1 MNTLKEHNEKI
12 GEYKSCFFTNL
23 FTSKLPA
30 VEAEPEDLDK
40 AENRIIEVTLGK
52 LTLYLK
58 QLLNQ
63 SNLM

>member
-1 MNTLKEHNEKI
+1 MHTLKEHNEKMKQ
-12 GEYKSCFFTNL
+12 YKSCFCANL
-23 FTSKLPA
+23 VTSKLPA
-30 VEAEPEDLDK
+30 VEAEPEDLNK